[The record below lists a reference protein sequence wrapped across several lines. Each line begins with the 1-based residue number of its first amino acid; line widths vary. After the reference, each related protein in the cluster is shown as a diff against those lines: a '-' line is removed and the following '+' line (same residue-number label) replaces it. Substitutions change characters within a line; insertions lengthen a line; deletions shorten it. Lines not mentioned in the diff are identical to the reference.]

1 MAKNIP
7 FSSMYTKCITLS
19 HYRLKPGTSSQTNSE
34 LSWQEKHTAA
44 VEVQLIYSFMRTQ
57 RTLSQRLAFDICLEY
72 TKTWMSQDGS
82 NVYTAP
88 VRGIFSSKEIEN
100 SVADKC

>member
-1 MAKNIP
+1 MHNI
-7 FSSMYTKCITLS
+7 LS

-34 LSWQEKHTAA
+34 LSWKEKPTAA
-44 VEVQLIYSFMRTQ
+44 VEIQLIYSFSRTQ
-57 RTLSQRLAFDICLEY
+57 GTLSQRFAFDICLEY

-88 VRGIFSSKEIEN
+88 VKGKFSSKEIEN
-100 SVADKC
+100 SVADIC